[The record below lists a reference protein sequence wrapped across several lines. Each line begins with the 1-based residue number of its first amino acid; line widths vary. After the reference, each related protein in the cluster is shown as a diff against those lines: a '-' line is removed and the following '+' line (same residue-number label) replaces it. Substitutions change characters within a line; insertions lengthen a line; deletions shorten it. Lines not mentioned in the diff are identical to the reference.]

1 MPRTPEIRPFRPRTY
16 SDRPIDLTLAKSIRD
31 RLHFDEPRHPITFID
46 ETQAQIDADL
56 EGLNGAIVL
65 GVIAGLIAA
74 ALIWWVQ
81 S

>member
-1 MPRTPEIRPFRPRTY
+1 MPRTPKTLPFRPRIYT
-16 SDRPIDLTLAKSIRD
+16 DRPIDLTLAKSVRD

-56 EGLNGAIVL
+56 QGLSGAILL
-65 GVIAGLIAA
+65 GAFAGLIAA

-81 S
+81 